1 MAIAQAYAYRGR
13 NKEGRVVRGRLE
25 APSENAAAGMIRGLG
40 LSPIA
45 IEPAVATG
53 LQMEIGGDLFRK
65 RVGLKDLAVLSRQMA
80 TMIASGLSLLR
91 TLTIL
96 ADQTENRT
104 LAKAVNDV
112 RADVEAGSA
121 LSDALARR
129 PEVFPPLFIYLLR
142 AGEVGGF
149 LDKSLASV
157 AQTFEADVKLRSAI
171 KSALTYP
178 VIVLIMAVLAVIGML
193 VFIVP
198 VFQKMFAD
206 LGGELPA
213 PTQVLVVL
221 SQNMIW
227 ILPLLI
233 AIGIAFSV
241 WWRRNRRRDEVRKV
255 VDTWKL
261 KIPVFGMLMR
271 KVAIARFTRNF
282 ATMVGA
288 GVPLLQSLS
297 IVGETSNNWLI
308 EDALKKV
315 QDSVRGGSSIAV
327 PLAQQSVIPSMVTQM
342 IAVGEDSGS
351 LQLMLDKIA
360 DFYDDDVEATTKSLT
375 ALIEPLMIAVIGVII
390 GAMIIALYLPM
401 FTIYDT
407 IK

>member
-1 MAIAQAYAYRGR
+1 M
-13 NKEGRVVRGRLE
+13 
-25 APSENAAAGMIRGLG
+25 
-40 LSPIA
+40 
-45 IEPAVATG
+45 
-53 LQMEIGGDLFRK
+53 
-65 RVGLKDLAVLSRQMA
+65 
-80 TMIASGLSLLR
+80 LL
-91 TLTIL
+91 
-96 ADQTENRT
+96 
-104 LAKAVNDV
+104 
-112 RADVEAGSA
+112 
-121 LSDALARR
+121 
-129 PEVFPPLFIYLLR
+129 
-142 AGEVGGF
+142 
-149 LDKSLASV
+149 
-157 AQTFEADVKLRSAI
+157 
-171 KSALTYP
+171 
-178 VIVLIMAVLAVIGML
+178 
-193 VFIVP
+193 FIVP

-233 AIGIAFSV
+233 GIGIGFSV
-241 WWRRNRRRDEVRKV
+241 WWRKNKRREEVRKV

-288 GVPLLQSLS
+288 GVPLLQSLA
-297 IVGETSNNWLI
+297 IVGDTSNNWLI
-308 EDALKKV
+308 EDALRKV
-315 QDSVRGGSSIAV
+315 QDSVRGGSSISV
-327 PLAQQSVIPSMVTQM
+327 PLAQQKVIPSMVTQM

-351 LQLMLDKIA
+351 LQTMLDKIA

-375 ALIEPLMIAVIGVII
+375 ALIEPLMIAVVGVII
-390 GAMIIALYLPM
+390 GGMIVALYMPM